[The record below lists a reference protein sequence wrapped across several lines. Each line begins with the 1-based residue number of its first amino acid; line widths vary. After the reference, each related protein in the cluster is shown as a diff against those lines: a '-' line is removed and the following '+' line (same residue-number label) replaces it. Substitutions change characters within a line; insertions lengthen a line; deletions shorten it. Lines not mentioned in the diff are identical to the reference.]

1 MDVRADLLSDQN
13 ATANNA
19 NLLGDIIPA
28 PSPRQTT
35 QSPETHQLQQTLQNN
50 ANEQVHL
57 CSFPNDSGD
66 GASAFSTVSADD
78 ALTRSPTVETVLE
91 TGSDDGQDNVD
102 LGRNV

>member
-1 MDVRADLLSDQN
+1 MR
-13 ATANNA
+13 
-19 NLLGDIIPA
+19 
-28 PSPRQTT
+28 RQTMQISWGTSSRHLLQDKLRT

-66 GASAFSTVSADD
+66 GVSAFSTVSADD